1 MFNYIHHNRNNH
13 KCNKN
18 LCQLHIIGYFCPKR
32 EVSMMRC
39 LIKSVLCF
47 VLIGFSIMMPAQ
59 NLPVLQKDGAVTT
72 GSLANGISYYLV
84 TNPSMKGVADFAL
97 VRKGVCDTLSARK
110 ELSSLPHFNKTI
122 PYKFLSRKGIGCR
135 PEGYVSYREDATIF
149 RFDDVPVFDQAAS
162 DTTLLMLFDLIAAQP
177 RQHSI
182 IIAGDIKPAAI
193 IERMNVF
200 ALMVPFRSPAYK
212 KKEYVWNPSAETEY
226 SFIQSAHSSV
236 AVDFRSPRTPDDQ
249 MNTIQPFISELF
261 SGALRE
267 VVSGRLRETLQ
278 ARGIPVRS
286 VIVANEGSADSSGDE
301 HFRVS
306 VESSGSWQM
315 PATMAVASTLSEI
328 YAKGVGIEEYKVARN
343 SVLNGFLKPQTNDAL
358 VRQCVSSYLYGA
370 DLATPA
376 TKARFFSSRNMSP
389 KAEVDLFNGYVS
401 ALLEDL
407 GNCDVVWT
415 GDKEQ
420 YDEWLWPVLFK
431 SVWNGVALLEK
442 PVYRWKTTQRDTSD
456 FWSEKNKVKVKVKS
470 IVTEPVS
477 GGDMWTFSN
486 GMKVIYKKMDTK
498 GRFNYS
504 LMIKGGYSTV
514 RGLQRGEGAF
524 FSDMLGLCNISGMSG
539 SDFGKTLRA
548 EGVEMDCTV
557 STSDLRLSGSAPSNR
572 LTLVLKSL
580 LSVANQRRASGPAF
594 ESWRN
599 MERASLKPA
608 YLDSLMYPDYN
619 YSAVKT
625 PSGLVDRTMQDA
637 QNFFESQFVKSND
650 GVFVIVGDMPAESV
664 QKILCQYLGGFR
676 VSKSSSVR
684 QFSPYKLRTGSTTYS
699 RVGTPVEI
707 SLALACAEPFTTE
720 NYMAFKVAGLALQR
734 RLTGVMAGHGFSVRM
749 DDRFSIW
756 PQEALELIFTCTP
769 VPESGLPYG
778 VKSGSDQPMRSLVE
792 ARKVIENVL
801 SNPVNAAELASCKSL
816 LTNGYSTYLADPKN
830 YVDAVLMR
838 YSGGKDVLTGYNNR
852 IGSVSAEK
860 VKEIFGAL
868 SEGMRIEYVVKQ

>member
-1 MFNYIHHNRNNH
+1 
-13 KCNKN
+13 
-18 LCQLHIIGYFCPKR
+18 
-32 EVSMMRC
+32 MMRC

-47 VLIGFSIMMPAQ
+47 VLLGFSIMMPAQ
-59 NLPVLQKDGAVTT
+59 NLPALQKDGSVTT
-72 GSLANGISYYLV
+72 GSLTNGISYYLV

-97 VRKGVCDTLSARK
+97 VRKGACDTLSARK

-182 IIAGDIKPAAI
+182 IIAGDINPNVIK
-193 IERMNVF
+193 ERMNVF
-200 ALMVPFRSPAYK
+200 SMMVPFRNPAYK
-212 KKEYVWNPSAETEY
+212 KKEYVWKPSAETEY
-226 SFIQSAHSSV
+226 SFIPSERSSI

-267 VVSGRLRETLQ
+267 VVSSRLRETLQ

-286 VIVANEGSADSSGDE
+286 VTVVNEGSADSSGDE

-315 PATMAVASTLSEI
+315 PSTMAVASTLSEI

-358 VRQCVSSYLYGA
+358 VRQCISSYLYGA

-407 GNCDVVWT
+407 DNCDVVWT
-415 GDKEQ
+415 GDREQ

-431 SVWNGVALLEK
+431 SAWNGVALLEK
-442 PVYRWKTTQRDTSD
+442 PVYKWKTTQRDTSD
-456 FWSEKNKVKVKVKS
+456 FWSEKNKVKIKS
-470 IVTEPVS
+470 MVTEPVS
-477 GGDMWTFSN
+477 GGEMWTFSN

-504 LMIKGGYSTV
+504 LMIKGGYSMV

-524 FSDMLGLCNISGMSG
+524 FSDMLGLCDISGMSG
-539 SDFGKTLRA
+539 SDFAKTLRA

-557 STSDLRLSGSAPSNR
+557 LTSDLRLSGSAPSNR
-572 LTLVLKSL
+572 LALVLKSL
-580 LSVANQRRASGPAF
+580 LSVANQRRASESAF
-594 ESWRN
+594 ESWRS
-599 MERASLKPA
+599 MELVSLKPA
-608 YLDSLMYPDYN
+608 SLDSLMYPDYN

-650 GVFVIVGDMPAESV
+650 GVIVIVGDMPVEPV

-676 VSKSSSVR
+676 VSKSSSAR
-684 QFSPYKLRTGSTTYS
+684 QFCPYKLRTGTTTYS
-699 RVGTPVEI
+699 RIGSPVEI

-749 DDRFSIW
+749 ADRFSIW

-778 VKSGSDQPMRSLVE
+778 VKSGSDQPMRSLVA
-792 ARKVIENVL
+792 ARKAIEDVL
-801 SNPVNAAELASCKSL
+801 SKPVNAAELASCKSL
-816 LTNGYSTYLADPKN
+816 LTNSYSTYLADPKN
-830 YVDAVLMR
+830 YVDAILMR

-852 IGSVSAEK
+852 IGSVSADK